1 MTPTTAA
8 PAGAAPAS
16 GPRLPSR
23 LGGQR
28 RTTHA
33 LAVDELRRM
42 ILSGRLSPG
51 DRLRIEDLAAALGV
65 SPMPVREALHHLT
78 ADGSVTLDP
87 YRGFSVADLS
97 AAEAEDLYSTRAVLE
112 ALAARVAVPRL
123 DESTLA
129 ALSEALAHQAA
140 ACAAGDATAFIEWD
154 LGFHRTLYATAGRP
168 VLARQIAGL
177 INSSVRYS
185 RANLPLPGSMDAAL
199 EAHRTIMDACQ
210 RRDADLAAAVTRRHT
225 EQAAASVIR
234 VLLARDGRPGRSE
247 HAGAAGAAGG
257 GRTAAPGR
265 GEPAPG
271 ERGSTWDCA

>member
-1 MTPTTAA
+1 
-8 PAGAAPAS
+8 
-16 GPRLPSR
+16 
-23 LGGQR
+23 
-28 RTTHA
+28 
-33 LAVDELRRM
+33 M

-123 DESTLA
+123 DEPTLA
-129 ALSEALAHQAA
+129 TLKEALAHQAA

-154 LGFHRTLYATAGRP
+154 LGFHRALYASAGRP

-234 VLLARDGRPGRSE
+234 VLQARAGRS
-247 HAGAAGAAGG
+247 AGGSEQPAAAGEARA
-257 GRTAAPGR
+257 AAPGR

-271 ERGSTWDCA
+271 ERGSSWDCA